1 MNGGFA
7 VEFGG
12 DRLLVEVFSLEDA
25 AQDGLDHIVGAFVG
39 RHVVQTKLVVQ
50 FLLRDVVRAYV
61 GDDLSNDRRGLLFLP
76 ASGQRDRASQG
87 QNRRGEA
94 PPSVHKSCSMKQ
106 RCSPG
111 LSLPLRVSQRSGANP
126 NSLRASPSGV
136 GVQRDVIPHRSHC
149 GANAIRRIA
158 RVC

>member
-12 DRLLVEVFSLEDA
+12 DRLLVEVLSLEDA

-61 GDDLSNDRRGLLFLP
+61 GDDLSNHRRGLLFLP
-76 ASGQRDRASQG
+76 ASGERDRASHG
-87 QNRRGEA
+87 QNRRGETRHRL
-94 PPSVHKSCSMKQ
+94 SISRESMKQ
-106 RCSPG
+106 RYSPG
-111 LSLPLRVSQRSGANP
+111 LSLPLRVSQRPA
-126 NSLRASPSGV
+126 
-136 GVQRDVIPHRSHC
+136 
-149 GANAIRRIA
+149 RIQTP
-158 RVC
+158 